1 MIKKWMPQYQ
11 GKPMPPDE
19 IDICPKCGGT
29 GLSTSGRKC
38 PKCKGTKKRI
48 FRLLDAD
55 ESEECILNTIIEA
68 IKTSEKGLTL

>member
-29 GLSTSGRKC
+29 RHTDYLQENCVDCPYLVLSDK
-38 PKCKGTKKRI
+38 KGEKK
-48 FRLLDAD
+48 
-55 ESEECILNTIIEA
+55 
-68 IKTSEKGLTL
+68 

>member
-38 PKCKGTKKRI
+38 PKCKGTGYYHRKGW
-48 FRLLDAD
+48 
-55 ESEECILNTIIEA
+55 
-68 IKTSEKGLTL
+68 IKTMIQVMK